1 MVGSPP
7 ENCTESWR
15 RGLIF
20 TALSSTSLISSQLS
34 SWTYPTWLASMKQGS
49 HIMLHRLVRSTV
61 RTEPRPYRTV
71 LLPCLCR
78 SSSLC
83 AGISRPGK
91 FFSIQA
97 RNRESMAI
105 RSSYCPCLGQS
116 LTIHTWPSRSMICA
130 LISPTFSCIRSRQ
143 SFWPAKISSRASL
156 TQPGQSESVWRGK
169 PSVGL
174 LFSQDFKS
182 GFSDHF
188 GVKEGLGR
196 CLLNSWMVSKV
207 APATL
212 HTAESTTFQTCV
224 PQVFGISN
232 LPHF

>member
-7 ENCTESWR
+7 ENCTESCR

-20 TALSSTSLISSQLS
+20 TALSSTSLLSSQLS

-78 SSSLC
+78 CSSLC

-91 FFSIQA
+91 FLSIQA

-105 RSSYCPCLGQS
+105 RSSYCPCLGHC
-116 LTIHTWPSRSMICA
+116 LTIQ
-130 LISPTFSCIRSRQ
+130 IRSEEHTSELQ
-143 SFWPAKISSRASL
+143 SP
-156 TQPGQSESVWRGK
+156 V
-169 PSVGL
+169 
-174 LFSQDFKS
+174 
-182 GFSDHF
+182 H
-188 GVKEGLGR
+188 
-196 CLLNSWMVSKV
+196 
-207 APATL
+207 
-212 HTAESTTFQTCV
+212 
-224 PQVFGISN
+224 
-232 LPHF
+232 